1 MESPAFRF
9 KCQFLFNRT
18 PQNETFGSC
27 HFDLRVKTKIW
38 NNLVWESP
46 ATNKEILKKMRIMRK
61 QRGKKRFSSC
71 GMRIAAPS
79 FPSSYFYNS
88 IPLLQSSLFQPCS
101 VFLLRV
107 NQKKKRISGEKN
119 GGSAICL
126 DSAYLYD
133 MERRMNA
140 IV

>member
-46 ATNKEILKKMRIMRK
+46 ATNKEI
-61 QRGKKRFSSC
+61 
-71 GMRIAAPS
+71 
-79 FPSSYFYNS
+79 
-88 IPLLQSSLFQPCS
+88 
-101 VFLLRV
+101 
-107 NQKKKRISGEKN
+107 KKKNGNYEETEKKK
-119 GGSAICL
+119 I
-126 DSAYLYD
+126 DSAAA
-133 MERRMNA
+133 ECASRRLLFRPHIFITRSRCFKVPFSNR
-140 IV
+140 VRSFF